1 MLNIVKRNKKK
12 YLKIK
17 QRKRKPSNLIAYF
30 ILFYFAETA
39 HSLTIIETGPF
50 ILKNIFLAIRGA
62 GF

>member
-1 MLNIVKRNKKK
+1 MLNIVKRNKKN
-12 YLKIK
+12 LKIK

-39 HSLTIIETGPF
+39 HSLTIIETGPL